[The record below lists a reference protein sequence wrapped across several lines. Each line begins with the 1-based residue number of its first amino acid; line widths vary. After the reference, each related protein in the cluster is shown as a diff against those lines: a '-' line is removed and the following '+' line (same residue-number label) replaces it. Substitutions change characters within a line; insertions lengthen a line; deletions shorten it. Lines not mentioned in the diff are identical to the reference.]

1 MVQTHSAP
9 STIHA
14 LAQRVAL
21 RHAELPQV
29 EAVALGGSRASEAP
43 DANSDI
49 DLYVYYHEPISL
61 EVRRQIAAPATGAEI
76 GNDFWEPGDEWTDAE
91 TGVRVDVMFRHVEWI
106 RERLDVVL
114 NQHRASVGY
123 STCFWYNILNSQIL
137 FDRQGWFMALQ
148 RTAKRPYPRELK
160 RAVIA
165 KNFPILRRNMSS
177 YVHQIELAIARGDLI
192 SVNHRVT
199 ALLASYFDI
208 LFAVNEQPHPGE
220 KRLAQF
226 ATRLCPR
233 LPGNFP
239 RAMDEVLTTLPGGDR
254 QIIDKTNALLDGLES
269 LLRGERLLS
278 ESGELALIELA
289 GGRDSGDSKP
299 EAV

>member
-1 MVQTHSAP
+1 MVQTHSSP

-21 RHAELPQV
+21 RYAELPQV
-29 EAVALGGSRASEAP
+29 EAVALGASRASEAA
-43 DANSDI
+43 DASSDI
-49 DLYVYYHEPISL
+49 DLYVFYRETVSL
-61 EVRRQIAAPATGAEI
+61 GARRQIATPSTHAEI

-148 RTAKRPYPRELK
+148 RTAERPYARELK

-177 YVHQIELAIARGDLI
+177 YVHQIELAIARDDLI

-239 RAMDEVLTTLPGGDR
+239 RAMDEVLTTPPGGDR
-254 QIIDKTNALLDGLES
+254 QIVDKINALLDGLES
-269 LLRGERLLS
+269 LLREGTLLS
-278 ESGELALIELA
+278 ESGELTLIEPS
-289 GGRDSGDSKP
+289 GG
-299 EAV
+299 

>member
-1 MVQTHSAP
+1 MVQTHSSP

-21 RHAELPQV
+21 RYAELPQV
-29 EAVALGGSRASEAP
+29 EAVALGGSRASEAA
-43 DANSDI
+43 DASSDI
-49 DLYVYYHEPISL
+49 DLYVFYRETVSL
-61 EVRRQIAAPATGAEI
+61 GARRQIATPSTHAEI

-148 RTAKRPYPRELK
+148 RTAERPYARELK

-177 YVHQIELAIARGDLI
+177 YVHQIELAIARDDLI

-239 RAMDEVLTTLPGGDR
+239 RAMDEVLTTPPGGDR
-254 QIIDKTNALLDGLES
+254 QIVDKINALLDGLES
-269 LLRGERLLS
+269 LLREGTLLS
-278 ESGELALIELA
+278 ESGELTLIEPS
-289 GGRDSGDSKP
+289 GG
-299 EAV
+299 

>member
-1 MVQTHSAP
+1 MVQTHSAS

-21 RHAELPQV
+21 RYAELPQV
-29 EAVALGGSRASEAP
+29 EAVALGGSRASGVP

-49 DLYVYYHEPISL
+49 DLCVYYHEPVSL
-61 EVRRQIAAPATGAEI
+61 EVRRQIAAPATPAEI
-76 GNDFWEPGDEWTDAE
+76 GNDFWEPGDEWIDAG
-91 TGVRVDVMFRHVEWI
+91 TGVSVDVMFRHVEWI
-106 RERLDVVL
+106 TERLDGVL
-114 NQHRASVGY
+114 NKHRASVGF
-123 STCFWYNILNSQIL
+123 STCFWYNVLNSQIL
-137 FDRQGWFMALQ
+137 FDRQGWFLALQ
-148 RTAKRPYPRELK
+148 KTAERPYPRELK

-177 YVHQIELAIARGDLI
+177 YVHQIELAIARDDRI

-220 KRLAQF
+220 KRLVQF

-233 LPGNFP
+233 LPGNFQQ
-239 RAMDEVLTTLPGGDR
+239 AIDELLTTPPGGDR
-254 QIIDKTNALLDGLES
+254 QIVDKINALLDGLES
-269 LLRGERLLS
+269 LLREGRLLS
-278 ESGELALIELA
+278 ESGELTLA
-289 GGRDSGDSKP
+289 N
-299 EAV
+299 